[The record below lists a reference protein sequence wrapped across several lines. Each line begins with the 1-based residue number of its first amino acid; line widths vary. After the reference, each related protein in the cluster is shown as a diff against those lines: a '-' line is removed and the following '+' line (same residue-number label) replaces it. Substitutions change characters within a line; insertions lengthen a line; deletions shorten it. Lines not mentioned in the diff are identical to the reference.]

1 MFWVSNYLLLS
12 IKPRSNRLLW
22 IFIDPQAS
30 WLCRKREKMSEIP
43 REILSVG
50 DLNRAIASSLEE
62 RFDTVWVSG
71 EISNFKAYDSGHW
84 YFSLKDE
91 EGQIRCVMF
100 RGRNGQVGFM
110 PQSGD
115 LVEVAAN
122 LGFYVPR
129 GDIQLTV
136 QSMRRAGMGGLY
148 EAFLKLKAKLAKEG
162 LFDAERKREIPTHPR
177 AIGIITSPQ
186 AAALKDVLST
196 LDRRAPHI
204 PIVIYPTLVQGPDA
218 PAGIISALKAAEK
231 ENAVDVIL
239 LVRGG
244 GSIEDL
250 WAFNDEKLAYAIAA
264 SPIPIV
270 SGVGHETDVTIA
282 DFVADLRAPTP
293 TGAAELAAP
302 RRDQMLQ
309 ELDAIMQA
317 LLQRVSQRVEREAQ
331 TLDQLALRLSH
342 ALPNPDRMREQIS
355 NWQKQLNQA
364 WLVRVENWKRN
375 QTHYQSQL
383 EMLNPQRTLERGY
396 AVILSGKGKSR
407 EEQVMQA
414 VRNPNELN
422 TEGVFEVRLAEGRAD
437 VQFEKVDS
445 QQSS

>member
-1 MFWVSNYLLLS
+1 
-12 IKPRSNRLLW
+12 
-22 IFIDPQAS
+22 
-30 WLCRKREKMSEIP
+30 MSEIS

-50 DLNRAIASSLEE
+50 DLNRAIAASLEE
-62 RFDTVWVSG
+62 RFYAVLVSG

-100 RGRNGQVGFM
+100 RGRNSQVGFM

-115 LVEVAAN
+115 LVEVSAN
-122 LGFYVPR
+122 LGMYVPR
-129 GDIQLTV
+129 GDIQLTI
-136 QSMRRAGMGGLY
+136 QTLRRAGMGGLY

-162 LFDAERKREIPTHPR
+162 LFDLERKRDIPTHPR
-177 AIGIITSPQ
+177 SIGIITSPQ

-196 LDRRAPHI
+196 LARRAPHI

-250 WAFNDEKLAYAIAA
+250 WAFNDEKLAYAISQ

-317 LLQRVSQRVEREAQ
+317 SLQRVNQRVEREAQ

-342 ALPNPDRMREQIS
+342 ALPNPDRMREQITS
-355 NWQKQLNQA
+355 WQQRLTQA
-364 WLVRVENWKRN
+364 WLVRVESWKRN
-375 QTHYQSQL
+375 QSHYQSQL

-396 AVILSGKGKSR
+396 AVILTEDKAS
-407 EEQVMQA
+407 MQA
-414 VRNPNELN
+414 IRSPKELN
-422 TEGVFEVRLAEGRAD
+422 SEGVFQIRLAEGQAQ
-437 VQFEKVDS
+437 VQFAEVIREP
-445 QQSS
+445 

>member
-1 MFWVSNYLLLS
+1 
-12 IKPRSNRLLW
+12 
-22 IFIDPQAS
+22 
-30 WLCRKREKMSEIP
+30 MSEIS

-50 DLNRAIASSLEE
+50 DLNRAIAASLED

-84 YFSLKDE
+84 YFSLKDA

-115 LVEVAAN
+115 LVEVSAN
-122 LGFYVPR
+122 LGMYVPR
-129 GDIQLTV
+129 GDIQLTI
-136 QSMRRAGMGGLY
+136 QTLRRAGMGGLY

-162 LFDAERKREIPTHPR
+162 LFDDERKREIPTHPR
-177 AIGIITSPQ
+177 SIGIITSPQ

-196 LDRRAPHI
+196 LERRAPHI

-218 PAGIISALKAAEK
+218 PAGIIAALKAAEK
-231 ENAVDVIL
+231 EKAVDVIL

-250 WAFNDEKLAYAIAA
+250 WAFNDEQLAYAIAQ
-264 SPIPIV
+264 SPIPVV
-270 SGVGHETDVTIA
+270 SGVGHETDFTIT

-309 ELDAIMQA
+309 ELEAIMQA
-317 LLQRVSQRVEREAQ
+317 LLQRVNQRVEREAQ

-342 ALPNPDRMREQIS
+342 ALPNPDRMREQIQG
-355 NWQKQLNQA
+355 WQQRLNQA
-364 WLVRVENWKRN
+364 WSVRMENWKRN
-375 QTHYQSQL
+375 QSHYQSQL

-396 AVILSGKGKSR
+396 AVILSKNK
-407 EEQVMQA
+407 EALHA
-414 VRNPNELN
+414 VRKPSELKAEN
-422 TEGVFEVRLAEGRAD
+422 TFQVQLAEGGAEVRFAE
-437 VQFEKVDS
+437 VIITPHNS
-445 QQSS
+445 

>member
-1 MFWVSNYLLLS
+1 
-12 IKPRSNRLLW
+12 
-22 IFIDPQAS
+22 
-30 WLCRKREKMSEIP
+30 MSEISK
-43 REILSVG
+43 EILSVG
-50 DLNRAIASSLEE
+50 DLNRAIAASLED

-91 EGQIRCVMF
+91 DGQIRCVMF
-100 RGRNGQVGFM
+100 RGRNGLVGFM

-115 LVEVAAN
+115 LVEVSAN
-122 LGFYVPR
+122 LGMYVPR
-129 GDIQLTV
+129 GDIQLTI
-136 QSMRRAGMGGLY
+136 QTLRRAGMGGLY
-148 EAFLKLKAKLAKEG
+148 EAFLKLKAKLAKDG
-162 LFDAERKREIPTHPR
+162 LFDEDRKREIPTHPR
-177 AIGIITSPQ
+177 AIGIITSAQ

-196 LDRRAPHI
+196 LARRAPHI

-231 ENAVDVIL
+231 ENTVDVIL

-250 WAFNDEKLAYAIAA
+250 WAFNDEQLAYAIAD
-264 SPIPIV
+264 SSIPVV
-270 SGVGHETDVTIA
+270 SGVGHETDFTIA

-317 LLQRVSQRVEREAQ
+317 LLQRINQRIEREAQ

-342 ALPNPDRMREQIS
+342 ALPNPDRMREQIQG
-355 NWQKQLNQA
+355 WQQRLNQA
-364 WLVRVENWKRN
+364 WSVRMENWKRN
-375 QTHYQSQL
+375 QSHYHLQL

-396 AVILSGKGKSR
+396 AVILSKD
-407 EEQVMQA
+407 EEGLHALRKPGELCKENVFQVQ
-414 VRNPNELN
+414 
-422 TEGVFEVRLAEGRAD
+422 LAEGGAEVRFED
-437 VQFEKVDS
+437 VKIITQKS
-445 QQSS
+445 

>member
-1 MFWVSNYLLLS
+1 
-12 IKPRSNRLLW
+12 
-22 IFIDPQAS
+22 
-30 WLCRKREKMSEIP
+30 MSEIS
-43 REILSVG
+43 REILTVG
-50 DLNRAIASSLEE
+50 DLNRAIAQSLED

-115 LVEVAAN
+115 LVEVSAN
-122 LGFYVPR
+122 LGMYVPR
-129 GDIQLTV
+129 GDIQLTI
-136 QSMRRAGMGGLY
+136 QTLRRAGMGGLY

-162 LFDAERKREIPTHPR
+162 LFDEERKREIPTHPR
-177 AIGIITSPQ
+177 SIGIITSPQ

-196 LDRRAPHI
+196 LARRAPHI

-218 PAGIISALKAAEK
+218 PAGLIAALKAANQENS

-250 WAFNDEKLAYAIAA
+250 WAFNDEQLAYAIAN
-264 SPIPIV
+264 SNIPVV
-270 SGVGHETDVTIA
+270 SGVGHETDFTIA

-302 RRDQMLQ
+302 RKDQLLQ
-309 ELDAIMQA
+309 ELDAIQQA
-317 LLQRVSQRVEREAQ
+317 LLQRVNQRVEREAQ

-342 ALPNPDRMREQIS
+342 ALPNPDRMREQITS
-355 NWQKQLNQA
+355 WQQRLHQA
-364 WLVRVENWKRN
+364 WSVRMENWKRN
-375 QTHYQSQL
+375 QSHYQSQI

-396 AVILSGKGKSR
+396 AVILSKGNK
-407 EEQVMQA
+407 EGQEQLHA
-414 VRNPNELN
+414 VRKPSELN
-422 TEGVFEVRLAEGRAD
+422 IKQGYQVRLAEGQAE
-437 VQFEKVDS
+437 VQFSEVK
-445 QQSS
+445 Q

>member
-1 MFWVSNYLLLS
+1 M
-12 IKPRSNRLLW
+12 P
-22 IFIDPQAS
+22 
-30 WLCRKREKMSEIP
+30 EIP

-50 DLNRAIASSLEE
+50 DLNRTIASSLEE
-62 RFDTVWVSG
+62 SFDTVWVSG

-148 EAFLKLKAKLAKEG
+148 EAFLKLKAKLTKEG
-162 LFDAERKREIPTHPR
+162 LFDQDRKREIPTHPR
-177 AIGIITSPQ
+177 AIGIVTSPQ

-196 LDRRAPHI
+196 LARRAPHI
-204 PIVIYPTLVQGPDA
+204 PVVIYPTLVQGPDA
-218 PAGIISALKAAEK
+218 PAGIIAALKAAEK
-231 ENAVDVIL
+231 EDAVDVIL

-250 WAFNDEKLAYAIAA
+250 WAFNDEQLAYAIAQ
-264 SPIPIV
+264 SPIPVV

-309 ELDAIMQA
+309 ELEAISQA
-317 LLQRVSQRVEREAQ
+317 LLQRVGQRVEREAQ

-342 ALPNPDRMREQIS
+342 ALPNPERMREQIGH
-355 NWQKQLNQA
+355 WQKRLQQA
-364 WLVRVENWKRN
+364 WMVRIDGWKRN
-375 QTHYQSQL
+375 QGHYQSQL

-396 AVILSGKGKSR
+396 AVILS
-407 EEQVMQA
+407 EQEMSLQA
-414 VRNPNELN
+414 VRNPDQLKVNASYQ
-422 TEGVFEVRLAEGRAD
+422 VRLAEGQVEIEIAA
-437 VQFEKVDS
+437 VK
-445 QQSS
+445 

>member
-1 MFWVSNYLLLS
+1 
-12 IKPRSNRLLW
+12 
-22 IFIDPQAS
+22 
-30 WLCRKREKMSEIP
+30 MSEIS
-43 REILSVG
+43 REILTVG
-50 DLNRAIASSLEE
+50 DLNRAIAASLEE

-91 EGQIRCVMF
+91 EGQIKCVMF
-100 RGRNGQVGFM
+100 RGRNGQVDFM

-115 LVEVAAN
+115 LVEVSAN
-122 LGFYVPR
+122 LGMYVPR
-129 GDIQLTV
+129 GDIQLTI
-136 QSMRRAGMGGLY
+136 QTLRRAGMGGLY

-162 LFDAERKREIPTHPR
+162 LFDADRKQDIPSHPR
-177 AIGIITSPQ
+177 SIGIITSPQ

-196 LDRRAPHI
+196 LARRAPHI

-218 PAGIISALKAAEK
+218 PAGIIAALKAAEK
-231 ENAVDVIL
+231 ENVVDVIL

-250 WAFNDEKLAYAIAA
+250 WAFNDEQLAYAMAQ

-302 RRDQMLQ
+302 RKDQMLQ
-309 ELDAIMQA
+309 ELEAIKQA
-317 LLQRVSQRVEREAQ
+317 MLQRVRQRVEREAQ

-342 ALPNPDRMREQIS
+342 ALPNPERMREQITS
-355 NWQKQLNQA
+355 WQLRLNQA
-364 WLVRVENWKRN
+364 WAVRVEAWKRN
-375 QTHYQSQL
+375 QGHFQSQL

-396 AVILSGKGKSR
+396 AVVLNVSEGL
-407 EEQVMQA
+407 QA
-414 VRNPNELN
+414 VRDPGQLTAGPEY
-422 TEGVFEVRLAEGRAD
+422 EIRLAKGKANVKLSD
-437 VQFEKVDS
+437 VQLLKTE
-445 QQSS
+445 Q

>member
-1 MFWVSNYLLLS
+1 
-12 IKPRSNRLLW
+12 
-22 IFIDPQAS
+22 
-30 WLCRKREKMSEIP
+30 MSEIS
-43 REILSVG
+43 REILTVG
-50 DLNRAIASSLEE
+50 DLNRAIAASLEE

-91 EGQIRCVMF
+91 EGQIKCVMF
-100 RGRNGQVGFM
+100 RGRNGQVDFM

-115 LVEVAAN
+115 LVEVSAN
-122 LGFYVPR
+122 LGMYVPR
-129 GDIQLTV
+129 GDIQLTI
-136 QSMRRAGMGGLY
+136 QTLRRAGMGGLY

-162 LFDAERKREIPTHPR
+162 LFDADRKQDIPSHPR
-177 AIGIITSPQ
+177 SIGIITSPQ

-196 LDRRAPHI
+196 LARRAPHI

-218 PAGIISALKAAEK
+218 PAGMIAALKAAEK
-231 ENAVDVIL
+231 ENVVDVIL
-239 LVRGG
+239 MVRGG

-250 WAFNDEKLAYAIAA
+250 WAFNDEQLAYAMAQ

-302 RRDQMLQ
+302 RKDQMLQ
-309 ELDAIMQA
+309 ELEAIKQA
-317 LLQRVSQRVEREAQ
+317 MLQRVRQRVEREAQ

-342 ALPNPDRMREQIS
+342 ALPNPERMREQITS
-355 NWQKQLNQA
+355 WQQRLNQA
-364 WLVRVENWKRN
+364 WAVRVEAWKRN
-375 QTHYQSQL
+375 QGHFQSQL

-396 AVILSGKGKSR
+396 AVVLNVSEGL
-407 EEQVMQA
+407 QA
-414 VRNPNELN
+414 VRDPGEL
-422 TEGVFEVRLAEGRAD
+422 TAGPEYEIRLAKGKANVKLSE
-437 VQFEKVDS
+437 VK
-445 QQSS
+445 

>member
-1 MFWVSNYLLLS
+1 
-12 IKPRSNRLLW
+12 
-22 IFIDPQAS
+22 
-30 WLCRKREKMSEIP
+30 MSEIS

-162 LFDAERKREIPTHPR
+162 LFDTENKRPIPTHPR
-177 AIGIITSPQ
+177 SIGIITSPQ

-196 LDRRAPHI
+196 LARRAPHI

-250 WAFNDEKLAYAIAA
+250 WAFNDERLAYAIAQ

-317 LLQRVSQRVEREAQ
+317 LLQRVGQRVEREAQ

-342 ALPNPDRMREQIS
+342 ALPNPDRMREQIGG
-355 NWQKQLNQA
+355 WQKRLNQA
-364 WLVRVENWKRN
+364 WLVRVENWKRD
-375 QTHYQSQL
+375 QGHFQSQL

-396 AVILSGKGKSR
+396 AVILSK
-407 EEQVMQA
+407 EEQAMHA
-414 VRNPNELN
+414 VRSPSELN
-422 TEGVFEVRLAEGRAD
+422 TESVFEVRLAEGRVEVEFAKISHAD
-437 VQFEKVDS
+437 K
-445 QQSS
+445 

>member
-1 MFWVSNYLLLS
+1 
-12 IKPRSNRLLW
+12 
-22 IFIDPQAS
+22 
-30 WLCRKREKMSEIP
+30 MSEIS

-50 DLNRAIASSLEE
+50 DLNRAIAASLED

-115 LVEVAAN
+115 LVEVSAN
-122 LGFYVPR
+122 LGMYVPR
-129 GDIQLTV
+129 GDIQLTI
-136 QSMRRAGMGGLY
+136 QTLRRAGMGGLY

-162 LFDAERKREIPTHPR
+162 LFDEDRKRDIPTHPR
-177 AIGIITSPQ
+177 SIGIITSPQ

-196 LDRRAPHI
+196 LARRAPHI

-218 PAGIISALKAAEK
+218 PAGIIAALKAAEK
-231 ENAVDVIL
+231 EKAVDVIL

-250 WAFNDEKLAYAIAA
+250 WAFNDEQLAYAIAD
-264 SPIPIV
+264 STIPVV
-270 SGVGHETDVTIA
+270 SGVGHETDFTIS

-302 RRDQMLQ
+302 RKDQLLQ

-317 LLQRVSQRVEREAQ
+317 LLQRIYQRVEREAQ

-355 NWQKQLNQA
+355 GWQQRLNQA
-364 WLVRVENWKRN
+364 WSVRMESWKRN
-375 QTHYQSQL
+375 QVHYQLQL

-396 AVILSGKGKSR
+396 AVILNKTG
-407 EEQVMQA
+407 EQLLA
-414 VRNPNELN
+414 VRNPADLKTNDAYQI
-422 TEGVFEVRLAEGRAD
+422 RLAEGEAE
-437 VQFEKVDS
+437 VQFSEVSKKGLP
-445 QQSS
+445 

>member
-1 MFWVSNYLLLS
+1 
-12 IKPRSNRLLW
+12 
-22 IFIDPQAS
+22 
-30 WLCRKREKMSEIP
+30 MSEIS

-50 DLNRAIASSLEE
+50 DLNRAIAASLED

-115 LVEVAAN
+115 LVEVSAS
-122 LGFYVPR
+122 LGMYVPR
-129 GDIQLTV
+129 GDIQLTI
-136 QSMRRAGMGGLY
+136 QTLRRAGMGGLY
-148 EAFLKLKAKLAKEG
+148 EAFLKLKAKLTKEG
-162 LFDAERKREIPTHPR
+162 LFDEERKREIPTHPR
-177 AIGIITSPQ
+177 SIGIITSPQ

-196 LDRRAPHI
+196 LARRAPHI

-231 ENAVDVIL
+231 EKAVDVIL

-250 WAFNDEKLAYAIAA
+250 WAFNDEQLAYAIAD
-264 SPIPIV
+264 SSIPVV
-270 SGVGHETDVTIA
+270 SGVGHETDFTIA

-317 LLQRVSQRVEREAQ
+317 LLQRVNQRIEREAQ

-342 ALPNPDRMREQIS
+342 ALPNPDRMREQI
-355 NWQKQLNQA
+355 NGWQQRLHQA
-364 WLVRVENWKRN
+364 WSVRIENWKRN
-375 QTHYQSQL
+375 QSHYQSQL

-396 AVILSGKGKSR
+396 AVILNKNND
-407 EEQVMQA
+407 ELHA
-414 VRNPNELN
+414 VRKPSELN
-422 TEGVFEVRLAEGRAD
+422 AVSNYQIRLAEGQAE
-437 VQFEKVDS
+437 VQFSEVTQTGSK
-445 QQSS
+445 

>member
-1 MFWVSNYLLLS
+1 
-12 IKPRSNRLLW
+12 
-22 IFIDPQAS
+22 
-30 WLCRKREKMSEIP
+30 MSEIS

-50 DLNRAIASSLEE
+50 DLNRAIAQSLED
-62 RFDTVWVSG
+62 RFDAVWVSG
-71 EISNFKAYDSGHW
+71 EVSNFKAYDSGHW

-115 LVEVAAN
+115 LVEVSAS
-122 LGFYVPR
+122 LGMYVPR
-129 GDIQLTV
+129 GDVQLTI
-136 QSMRRAGMGGLY
+136 QTLRRAGMGGLY

-162 LFDAERKREIPTHPR
+162 LFDEDRKREIPTHPR
-177 AIGIITSPQ
+177 SIGIITSPQ

-196 LDRRAPHI
+196 LARRAPHI

-231 ENAVDVIL
+231 ENAADVIL

-250 WAFNDEKLAYAIAA
+250 WAFNDEQLAYAIAN
-264 SPIPIV
+264 SPIPVV
-270 SGVGHETDVTIA
+270 SGVGHETDFTIA

-317 LLQRVSQRVEREAQ
+317 LLQRVNQRIEREAQ

-342 ALPNPDRMREQIS
+342 ALPNPDRMREQITGL
-355 NWQKQLNQA
+355 QQRINQA
-364 WLVRVENWKRN
+364 WSVRIENWKRN
-375 QTHYQSQL
+375 QSHYQSQL

-396 AVILSGKGKSR
+396 AVILSQENAGAH
-407 EEQVMQA
+407 A
-414 VRNPNELN
+414 VRKPQELN
-422 TEGVFEVRLAEGRAD
+422 VEKVFQIRLAEGGAE
-437 VQFEKVDS
+437 VSLANVKINT
-445 QQSS
+445 

>member
-1 MFWVSNYLLLS
+1 
-12 IKPRSNRLLW
+12 
-22 IFIDPQAS
+22 
-30 WLCRKREKMSEIP
+30 MSEIP

-50 DLNRAIASSLEE
+50 DLNRAIAQSLED

-100 RGRNGQVGFM
+100 RSRNGQVGFM

-115 LVEVAAN
+115 LVEVSAN
-122 LGFYVPR
+122 LGMYVPR
-129 GDIQLTV
+129 GDIQLTI
-136 QSMRRAGMGGLY
+136 QTLRRAGMGGLY

-162 LFDAERKREIPTHPR
+162 LFDEERKREIPTHPR
-177 AIGIITSPQ
+177 SIGIITSPQ

-196 LDRRAPHI
+196 LARRAPHI

-218 PAGIISALKAAEK
+218 PAGIIAALKAANQESA

-250 WAFNDEKLAYAIAA
+250 WAFNDEQLAYAIAQ
-264 SPIPIV
+264 SNIPVV
-270 SGVGHETDVTIA
+270 SGVGHETDFTIA

-302 RRDQMLQ
+302 RKDQLLQ
-309 ELDAIMQA
+309 ELSAIKQA

-342 ALPNPDRMREQIS
+342 ALPNPDRMREQINS
-355 NWQKQLNQA
+355 WQQRLSQA
-364 WLVRVENWKRN
+364 WLVRMENWKRN
-375 QTHYQSQL
+375 QSHYQLQL

-396 AVILSGKGKSR
+396 AVLLSK
-407 EEQVMQA
+407 EANQLYA
-414 VRNPNELN
+414 VRKPNELN
-422 TEGVFEVRLAEGRAD
+422 TENAFQIRLAEGQAD
-437 VQFEKVDS
+437 VQFSKVDPMES
-445 QQSS
+445 K

>member
-1 MFWVSNYLLLS
+1 
-12 IKPRSNRLLW
+12 
-22 IFIDPQAS
+22 
-30 WLCRKREKMSEIP
+30 MSEIS

-50 DLNRAIASSLEE
+50 DLNRAIAASLED

-115 LVEVAAN
+115 LVEVSAN
-122 LGFYVPR
+122 LGMYVPR
-129 GDIQLTV
+129 GD
-136 QSMRRAGMGGLY
+136 MGGLY

-162 LFDAERKREIPTHPR
+162 LFDDERKREIPTHPR
-177 AIGIITSPQ
+177 SIGIITSPQ

-196 LDRRAPHI
+196 LARRAPHI

-218 PAGIISALKAAEK
+218 PAGIIAALKAAEK

-250 WAFNDEKLAYAIAA
+250 WAFNDEQLAYAIAG
-264 SPIPIV
+264 SSIPVV
-270 SGVGHETDVTIA
+270 SGVGHETDFTIT

-331 TLDQLALRLSH
+331 TLDQLALRLTH
-342 ALPNPDRMREQIS
+342 ALPNPDRMREQI
-355 NWQKQLNQA
+355 NGWQQRLNQA
-364 WLVRVENWKRN
+364 WSVRVESWKRN
-375 QTHYQSQL
+375 QSHYQSQL

-396 AVILSGKGKSR
+396 AVILNKNQD
-407 EEQVMQA
+407 ELHA
-414 VRNPNELN
+414 VRKSNELIPGG
-422 TEGVFEVRLAEGRAD
+422 EYEIHLAEGIAD
-437 VQFEKVDS
+437 VELAKVTTAK
-445 QQSS
+445 

>member
-1 MFWVSNYLLLS
+1 
-12 IKPRSNRLLW
+12 
-22 IFIDPQAS
+22 
-30 WLCRKREKMSEIP
+30 MSEIS

-50 DLNRAIASSLEE
+50 DLNRAIAASLED

-100 RGRNGQVGFM
+100 RGRNSQVGFM

-115 LVEVAAN
+115 LVEVSAS
-122 LGFYVPR
+122 LGMYVPR
-129 GDIQLTV
+129 GDIQLTI
-136 QSMRRAGMGGLY
+136 QTLRRAGMGGLY

-162 LFDAERKREIPTHPR
+162 LFDEERKREIPTHPR
-177 AIGIITSPQ
+177 SIGIITSPQ

-196 LDRRAPHI
+196 LARRAPHI

-218 PAGIISALKAAEK
+218 PAGIIAALKAAEK

-250 WAFNDEKLAYAIAA
+250 WAFNDEQLAYAIAG
-264 SPIPIV
+264 SSIPVV
-270 SGVGHETDVTIA
+270 SGVGHETDFTIT

-302 RRDQMLQ
+302 RKDQLLQ
-309 ELDAIMQA
+309 ELEAIKQA
-317 LLQRVSQRVEREAQ
+317 LLQRVNQRVEREAQ
-331 TLDQLALRLSH
+331 TLDQFALRLNH
-342 ALPNPDRMREQIS
+342 ALPNPDRMREQITS
-355 NWQKQLNQA
+355 WQLRLNQA
-364 WLVRVENWKRN
+364 WSVRMESWKRN
-375 QTHYQSQL
+375 QSHYQSKL

-396 AVILSGKGKSR
+396 AVILSKSKN
-407 EEQVMQA
+407 EGQEQLHA
-414 VRNPNELN
+414 VRKPSELN
-422 TEGVFEVRLAEGRAD
+422 TKQGFQVRLAEGQAE
-437 VQFEKVDS
+437 VQFSEVLREP
-445 QQSS
+445 

>member
-1 MFWVSNYLLLS
+1 
-12 IKPRSNRLLW
+12 
-22 IFIDPQAS
+22 
-30 WLCRKREKMSEIP
+30 MSEIS

-115 LVEVAAN
+115 LVEVSAQ
-122 LGFYVPR
+122 LGMYVPR
-129 GDIQLTV
+129 GDIQLTI
-136 QSMRRAGMGGLY
+136 QTLRRAGMGGLY

-162 LFDAERKREIPTHPR
+162 LFDAETKREIPTHPR
-177 AIGIITSPQ
+177 SIGIITSPQ

-196 LDRRAPHI
+196 LARRAPHI

-218 PAGIISALKAAEK
+218 PAGIISAIKAAEK

-250 WAFNDEKLAYAIAA
+250 WAFNDEKLAYAIAQ

-331 TLDQLALRLSH
+331 TLDQLALRLGH
-342 ALPNPDRMREQIS
+342 ALPNPDRMREQIAG
-355 NWQKQLNQA
+355 WQQRLNQA
-364 WLVRVENWKRN
+364 WGVRVENWKRN
-375 QTHYQSQL
+375 QGHYQAQL

-396 AVILSGKGKSR
+396 AVILSK
-407 EEQVMQA
+407 EEQAMHA
-414 VRNPNELN
+414 VRNPKELN
-422 TEGVFEVRLAEGRAD
+422 TKDVFQVQLAEGQVEVEFANI
-437 VQFEKVDS
+437 K
-445 QQSS
+445 

>member
-1 MFWVSNYLLLS
+1 
-12 IKPRSNRLLW
+12 
-22 IFIDPQAS
+22 
-30 WLCRKREKMSEIP
+30 MSEIS

-50 DLNRAIASSLEE
+50 DLNRVIAASLEA

-100 RGRNGQVGFM
+100 RGRNSQVGFM

-115 LVEVAAN
+115 LVEVSAS
-122 LGFYVPR
+122 LGMYVPR
-129 GDIQLTV
+129 GDIQLTI
-136 QSMRRAGMGGLY
+136 QTLRRAGMGGLY

-162 LFDAERKREIPTHPR
+162 LFDEERKREIPFHPR
-177 AIGIITSPQ
+177 SIGIITSPQ

-196 LDRRAPHI
+196 LARRAPHI

-218 PAGIISALKAAEK
+218 PSGIIAALKAAEK

-250 WAFNDEKLAYAIAA
+250 WAFNDEQLAYAIAQ
-264 SPIPIV
+264 SPIPVV
-270 SGVGHETDVTIA
+270 SGVGHETDFTIA

-302 RRDQMLQ
+302 RKDQMLQ
-309 ELDAIMQA
+309 ELEAIKQA
-317 LLQRVSQRVEREAQ
+317 LLQRVIQRVEREAQ

-342 ALPNPDRMREQIS
+342 ALPNPDRMREQITS
-355 NWQKQLNQA
+355 WQQRLNQA
-364 WLVRVENWKRN
+364 WLVRMENWKRN
-375 QTHYQSQL
+375 QSHYQLQL

-396 AVILSGKGKSR
+396 AVILSKQ
-407 EEQVMQA
+407 ENELHA
-414 VRNPNELN
+414 VRKPNELN
-422 TEGVFEVRLAEGRAD
+422 TENVFQVRLAEGQAE
-437 VQFEKVDS
+437 VQFSEVDTK
-445 QQSS
+445 

>member
-1 MFWVSNYLLLS
+1 
-12 IKPRSNRLLW
+12 
-22 IFIDPQAS
+22 
-30 WLCRKREKMSEIP
+30 MSEIS
-43 REILSVG
+43 REILTVG
-50 DLNRAIASSLEE
+50 DLNRAIAASLEE

-91 EGQIRCVMF
+91 EGQIKCVMF
-100 RGRNGQVGFM
+100 RGRNGQVDFM

-115 LVEVAAN
+115 LVEVSAN
-122 LGFYVPR
+122 LGMYVPR
-129 GDIQLTV
+129 GDIQLTI
-136 QSMRRAGMGGLY
+136 QTLRRAGMGGLY

-162 LFDAERKREIPTHPR
+162 LFDADRKQEIPSHPR
-177 AIGIITSPQ
+177 SIGIITSPQ

-196 LDRRAPHI
+196 LARRAPHI

-218 PAGIISALKAAEK
+218 PAGMIAALKAAEK
-231 ENAVDVIL
+231 ENVVDVIL
-239 LVRGG
+239 MVRGG

-250 WAFNDEKLAYAIAA
+250 WAFNDEQLAYAMAQ

-302 RRDQMLQ
+302 RKDQMLQ
-309 ELDAIMQA
+309 ELEAIKQA
-317 LLQRVSQRVEREAQ
+317 ILQRVRQRVEREAQ

-342 ALPNPDRMREQIS
+342 ALPNPERMREQITS
-355 NWQKQLNQA
+355 WQQRLNQA
-364 WLVRVENWKRN
+364 WAVRVEAWKRN
-375 QTHYQSQL
+375 QGHFQSQL

-396 AVILSGKGKSR
+396 AVVLNVSEGL
-407 EEQVMQA
+407 QA
-414 VRNPNELN
+414 VRDPSEL
-422 TEGVFEVRLAEGRAD
+422 TTGPEYEIRLAKGKANVKLSD
-437 VQFEKVDS
+437 VK
-445 QQSS
+445 

>member
-1 MFWVSNYLLLS
+1 
-12 IKPRSNRLLW
+12 
-22 IFIDPQAS
+22 
-30 WLCRKREKMSEIP
+30 MSEIL
-43 REILSVG
+43 REILSVS

-231 ENAVDVIL
+231 EHAVDVIL

-250 WAFNDEKLAYAIAA
+250 WAFNDEKLAYAIAQ

-342 ALPNPDRMREQIS
+342 ALPNPDRMREQINS
-355 NWQKQLNQA
+355 WQKQLNQA

-396 AVILSGKGKSR
+396 AVILSDKGKSR
-407 EEQVMQA
+407 EEQAMHA

-422 TEGVFEVRLAEGRAD
+422 TESVFEVHLAEGRAD

>member
-1 MFWVSNYLLLS
+1 
-12 IKPRSNRLLW
+12 
-22 IFIDPQAS
+22 
-30 WLCRKREKMSEIP
+30 MSEIL

-50 DLNRAIASSLEE
+50 DLNRAISASLEE
-62 RFDTVWVSG
+62 RFDSVWVSG

-115 LVEVAAN
+115 LVEVSAN
-122 LGFYVPR
+122 LGLYVPR
-129 GDIQLTV
+129 GDIQLTI
-136 QSMRRAGMGGLY
+136 QTLRRAGMGGLY

-177 AIGIITSPQ
+177 SIGIITSLQ

-196 LDRRAPHI
+196 LARRAPHI

-218 PAGIISALKAAEK
+218 PAGIISALKAAEQEK
-231 ENAVDVIL
+231 AVDVIL

-250 WAFNDEKLAYAIAA
+250 WAFNDEKLAYAIAE
-264 SPIPIV
+264 SSIPIV

-302 RRDQMLQ
+302 RKDQMLQ
-309 ELDAIMQA
+309 ELGAIMQA
-317 LLQRVSQRVEREAQ
+317 LSQRVNQRIEREAQ
-331 TLDQLALRLSH
+331 TLDQLTLRLSH
-342 ALPNPDRMREQIS
+342 ALPNPDRMREQIYG
-355 NWQKQLNQA
+355 WQQRLNQA
-364 WLVRVENWKRN
+364 WSVRVQSWQRN
-375 QTHYQSQL
+375 QTHYQLQL

-396 AVILSGKGKSR
+396 AVILTKN
-407 EEQVMQA
+407 EQAMKA
-414 VRNPNELN
+414 VRNSTQLN
-422 TEGVFEVRLAEGRAD
+422 TEATYQVRLAKGQAE
-437 VQFEKVDS
+437 VQFAKVNHKS
-445 QQSS
+445 

>member
-1 MFWVSNYLLLS
+1 
-12 IKPRSNRLLW
+12 
-22 IFIDPQAS
+22 
-30 WLCRKREKMSEIP
+30 MSEIP

-50 DLNRAIASSLEE
+50 DLNRAIAASLED

-71 EISNFKAYDSGHW
+71 EISNFKAYESGHW

-115 LVEVAAN
+115 LVEVSAS
-122 LGFYVPR
+122 LGMYVPR
-129 GDIQLTV
+129 GDIQLTI
-136 QSMRRAGMGGLY
+136 QTLRRAGMGGLY

-162 LFDAERKREIPTHPR
+162 LFDEERKREIPTHPR
-177 AIGIITSPQ
+177 SIGIITSPQ

-196 LDRRAPHI
+196 LARRAPHI

-218 PAGIISALKAAEK
+218 PAGLIAALKAANTENAENA

-250 WAFNDEKLAYAIAA
+250 WAFNDEQLAYAIAN
-264 SPIPIV
+264 STIPVV
-270 SGVGHETDVTIA
+270 SGVGHETDFTIA

-302 RRDQMLQ
+302 RKDQLLQ
-309 ELDAIMQA
+309 ELDAIQQA
-317 LLQRVSQRVEREAQ
+317 LLQRINQRVEREAQ
-331 TLDQLALRLSH
+331 TLDQLALRLNH
-342 ALPNPDRMREQIS
+342 ALPNPDRMREQITS
-355 NWQKQLNQA
+355 WQLRLNQA
-364 WLVRVENWKRN
+364 WSVRIENWKRN

-396 AVILSGKGKSR
+396 AVILSKGSSGDK
-407 EEQVMQA
+407 QQLQA
-414 VRNPNELN
+414 VRKPSEL
-422 TEGVFEVRLAEGRAD
+422 TTAQSYQVQLAEGQAE
-437 VQFEKVDS
+437 VKFAEVKQ
-445 QQSS
+445 

>member
-1 MFWVSNYLLLS
+1 
-12 IKPRSNRLLW
+12 
-22 IFIDPQAS
+22 
-30 WLCRKREKMSEIP
+30 MSEIS

-50 DLNRAIASSLEE
+50 DLNRAIAQSLED

-115 LVEVAAN
+115 LVEVSAS
-122 LGFYVPR
+122 LGMYVPR
-129 GDIQLTV
+129 GDIQLTI
-136 QSMRRAGMGGLY
+136 QTLRRAGMGGLY

-162 LFDAERKREIPTHPR
+162 LFDEERKREIPTHPR
-177 AIGIITSPQ
+177 SIGIITSPQ

-196 LDRRAPHI
+196 LARRAPHI

-218 PAGIISALKAAEK
+218 PAGIIAALKAANK

-250 WAFNDEKLAYAIAA
+250 WAFNDEQLAYAIAE
-264 SPIPIV
+264 SNIPVV
-270 SGVGHETDVTIA
+270 SGVGHETDFTIA
-282 DFVADLRAPTP
+282 DFVSDLRAPTP

-302 RRDQMLQ
+302 RKDQLLQ
-309 ELDAIMQA
+309 ELDAIKHA
-317 LLQRVSQRVEREAQ
+317 LLQRVHQRVEREAQ

-342 ALPNPDRMREQIS
+342 ALPNPDRMREQMMS
-355 NWQKQLNQA
+355 WQQRLNQA
-364 WLVRVENWKRN
+364 WSVRIENWKRN
-375 QTHYQSQL
+375 QSHYQLQL

-396 AVILSGKGKSR
+396 AVILSK
-407 EEQVMQA
+407 EESQLHA
-414 VRNPNELN
+414 VRKPNELN
-422 TEGVFEVRLAEGRAD
+422 TENIFQVRLAEGEAE
-437 VQFEKVDS
+437 VKFSEVKQ
-445 QQSS
+445 

>member
-1 MFWVSNYLLLS
+1 L
-12 IKPRSNRLLW
+12 
-22 IFIDPQAS
+22 
-30 WLCRKREKMSEIP
+30 EISP
-43 REILSVG
+43 
-50 DLNRAIASSLEE
+50 
-62 RFDTVWVSG
+62 G

-115 LVEVAAN
+115 LVEVSAS
-122 LGFYVPR
+122 LGMYVPR
-129 GDIQLTV
+129 GDIQLTI
-136 QSMRRAGMGGLY
+136 QTLRRAGMGGLY

-162 LFDAERKREIPTHPR
+162 LFDEERKREIPTHPR
-177 AIGIITSPQ
+177 SIGIITSPQ

-196 LDRRAPHI
+196 LARRAPHI

-218 PAGIISALKAAEK
+218 PAGIISALKAANQENA

-250 WAFNDEKLAYAIAA
+250 WAFNDEQLAYAIAN
-264 SPIPIV
+264 SNIPVV
-270 SGVGHETDVTIA
+270 SGVGHETDFTIA

-302 RRDQMLQ
+302 RKDQLLQ
-309 ELDAIMQA
+309 ELDAIKQA
-317 LLQRVSQRVEREAQ
+317 LLQRVNQRVEREAQ

-342 ALPNPDRMREQIS
+342 ALPNPDRMREQITS
-355 NWQKQLNQA
+355 WQQRLNQA
-364 WLVRVENWKRN
+364 WSVRMENWKRN
-375 QTHYQSQL
+375 QSHYQSQL

-396 AVILSGKGKSR
+396 AVILSKDKD
-407 EEQVMQA
+407 QLHA
-414 VRNPNELN
+414 VRKPSELN
-422 TEGVFEVRLAEGRAD
+422 TEQGFQVRLAEGEAE
-437 VQFEKVDS
+437 VKFSEVKQ
-445 QQSS
+445 